1 MSDHVCTGGDGATK
15 HHPAGGQAAHLHT
28 IVEVSLVKT
37 IAHLGPGLGQRRLVG
52 GEGRG
57 LELESARVLAAGADG
72 LNSRVLVFTSYYCII
87 ITYSAIKHIMEVMIA
102 MAKNL

>member
-72 LNSRVLVFTSYYCII
+72 LYSRVLVFTSYHCII
-87 ITYSAIKHIMEVMIA
+87 ITYSAIKRIMEVMIA
-102 MAKNL
+102 LAKNL

>member
-1 MSDHVCTGGDGATK
+1 MYPLFSIHGCFPLTCADLSDHVCTGGDGATK

-72 LNSRVLVFTSYYCII
+72 LYGRVLVLHHII
-87 ITYSAIKHIMEVMIA
+87 A
-102 MAKNL
+102 

>member
-1 MSDHVCTGGDGATK
+1 M
-15 HHPAGGQAAHLHT
+15 
-28 IVEVSLVKT
+28 KT

-72 LNSRVLVFTSYYCII
+72 LKSRVLVLHHII
-87 ITYSAIKHIMEVMIA
+87 A
-102 MAKNL
+102 